1 MQKNKG
7 ISAIAAIAI
16 FLFLSSSSLAGLA
29 SGASLPTVVVA
40 DGSPL
45 MYFPAM
51 PVWNPFSASNLVGS
65 GGVVF
70 EVPLAMYNP
79 LTNAYIPIAASGW
92 DADYSNNTLIVYL
105 RKGLYWYNG
114 SATIPFTAWDVY
126 ADFYIGEKAFNWNA
140 PFLNASGVRVL
151 NNYAI
156 EFVFKSG
163 MYSQVPFILTTILT
177 TPYPV

>member
-1 MQKNKG
+1 MIRAIVIVLIMVG
-7 ISAIAAIAI
+7 SSGLVGLCSAQSPPKIITAPSSIYTYVAGEPI
-16 FLFLSSSSLAGLA
+16 FNSFSSV
-29 SGASLPTVVVA
+29 TV
-40 DGSPL
+40 
-45 MYFPAM
+45 M
-51 PVWNPFSASNLVGS
+51 GS
-65 GGVVF
+65 GGTDF

-126 ADFYIGEKAFNWNA
+126 ADFYIGEKAFSWNA

-151 NNYAI
+151 NNYTI
-156 EFVFKSG
+156 EVG
-163 MYSQVPFILTTILT
+163 CRALI
-177 TPYPV
+177 